1 MYKILVPLD
10 DDEERAKHQIEAVK
24 SLPGTGEI
32 EVSLLY
38 VFTKKEQDAPAKM
51 KTAERVGTVKHSEE
65 NLEEAGIEYR
75 VLEDSGNPAEEILR
89 ELERD
94 DYDSVVMGGRKLSPA
109 GKVLFGS
116 VTQAVLLE
124 SDVPVTVTG

>member
-1 MYKILVPLD
+1 MMPLD
-10 DDEERAKHQIEAVK
+10 DNEERASHQVEVVEN
-24 SLPGTGEI
+24 LPGKDEI

-38 VFTKKEQDAPAKM
+38 VFTEKEEDAPTRM
-51 KTAERVGTVKHSEE
+51 KTAGRVGTVKHSEE
-65 NLEEAGIEYR
+65 KLEEAGIE
-75 VLEDSGNPAEEILR
+75 VAIVEESGDPAVEILQVLGR
-89 ELERD
+89 GD
-94 DYDSVVMGGRKLSPA
+94 FDSVIMGGRKISPA